1 MKRYLL
7 PVALL
12 ALFFSVSCKKETKS
26 VTTPAVAINN
36 QLEEKAGGVMTPEI
50 LWKFNRLGS
59 VALSPN
65 GSELLYT
72 VTGIDAQT
80 EARLTNICRIPS
92 SGGDPVRMTPEGGSS
107 QKTMTIQT

>member
-7 PVALL
+7 PIVLL
-12 ALFFSVSCKKETKS
+12 ALFCSVSCKKETKS
-26 VTTPAVAINN
+26 VTTPAVTINN
-36 QLEEKAGGVMTPEI
+36 QLTEEEKAGGVMTPEI

-80 EARLTNICRIPS
+80 EARLTNIFKIPS
-92 SGGDPVRMTPEGGSS
+92 
-107 QKTMTIQT
+107 

>member
-36 QLEEKAGGVMTPEI
+36 QLTEEEKAQFAKTI
-50 LWKFNRLGS
+50 AS
-59 VALSPN
+59 VSK
-65 GSELLYT
+65 T
-72 VTGIDAQT
+72 VAECKI
-80 EARLTNICRIPS
+80 
-92 SGGDPVRMTPEGGSS
+92 
-107 QKTMTIQT
+107 